1 MDKLPRIALLGTF
14 VGRGRERQVG
24 EICAAQG
31 AFYTLA
37 APATGTA
44 ASEVLQVLGIGETS
58 RTLTL
63 SLVPAPLI
71 PRLRQELRDRLF
83 MTQPG
88 QGILFTVP
96 LSGINARSARWLSQG
111 MDGKPVERSEPPMA
125 EANFEL
131 ILALTNRGC
140 SDEVM
145 TAARLAGAT
154 GGTLLHTRMLGGQEA
169 DRFLGIQLQKEK
181 ELVAILAKGEYKVPI
196 MQTIADKAGLQTPA
210 ETVVLSLPVDSM
222 EGLR

>member
-1 MDKLPRIALLGTF
+1 MDNLPRIALLGTF

-145 TAARLAGAT
+145 AAARLAGAT

-169 DRFLGIQLQKEK
+169 DRFLGIQLQMEK

-196 MQTIADKAGLQTPA
+196 MQTIADKSGLQTPA

>member
-1 MDKLPRIALLGTF
+1 MHRIALLGAF
-14 VGRGRERQVG
+14 VGRGKERQVG

-44 ASEVLQVLGIGETS
+44 ASEVLQVLGIGEIS
-58 RTLTL
+58 RTLVL
-63 SLVPAPLI
+63 SLVPEPLL
-71 PRLRQELRDRLF
+71 PHLRQEIRDRLF

-96 LSGINARSARWLSQG
+96 LSGINARSARWLSRG
-111 MDGKPVERSEPPMA
+111 TEGKAVERSEPPMA

-131 ILALTNRGC
+131 ILALTNGGC

-145 TAARLAGAT
+145 AAARLAGKA
-154 GGTLLHTRMLGGQEA
+154 LAKMEQEKKQQGQK
-169 DRFLGIQLQKEK
+169 ISQKQLQKEK

-196 MQTIADKAGLQTPA
+196 MQTIAEKAGLQTPA
-210 ETVVLSLPVDSM
+210 ETVVLSLPVDSI

>member
-1 MDKLPRIALLGTF
+1 MDNLHRIALLGAF
-14 VGRGRERQVG
+14 VGRGKERQVG
-24 EICAAQG
+24 EICASQG

-44 ASEVLQVLGIGETS
+44 ASEVLRVLGIGEIS
-58 RTLTL
+58 RTLVL
-63 SLVPAPLI
+63 SLVPEPLL
-71 PRLRQELRDRLF
+71 PHLRQEIRDRLF

-96 LSGINARSARWLSQG
+96 LSGINARSARWLSRG
-111 MDGKPVERSEPPMA
+111 TEGKTVERREPPMA

-131 ILALTNRGC
+131 ILALTNGGC

-145 TAARLAGAT
+145 AAAR
-154 GGTLLHTRMLGGQEA
+154 QEA

-181 ELVAILAKGEYKVPI
+181 ELVAILAKAEYKVPI
-196 MQTIADKAGLQTPA
+196 MQTIADQAGLQTPA
-210 ETVVLSLPVDSM
+210 ETVVLSLPVDSI

>member
-1 MDKLPRIALLGTF
+1 MDNLPRIALLGTF

-31 AFYTLA
+31 AFSTLA

-63 SLVPAPLI
+63 SLVPAPLV

-111 MDGKPVERSEPPMA
+111 MDGKTVERSEPPMA

-145 TAARLAGAT
+145 AAARLAGAT
-154 GGTLLHTRMLGGQEA
+154 GGTLLHARMLGGQEA

>member
-1 MDKLPRIALLGTF
+1 MDNLHRIALLGAF
-14 VGRGRERQVG
+14 VGRGKERQVG
-24 EICAAQG
+24 EICASQG

-44 ASEVLQVLGIGETS
+44 ASEVLRVLGIGEIS
-58 RTLTL
+58 
-63 SLVPAPLI
+63 
-71 PRLRQELRDRLF
+71 
-83 MTQPG
+83 

-96 LSGINARSARWLSQG
+96 LSGINARSARWLSRG
-111 MDGKPVERSEPPMA
+111 TEGKTVERREPPMA

-131 ILALTNRGC
+131 ILALTNGGC

-145 TAARLAGAT
+145 AAARLAGAT
-154 GGTLLHTRMLGGQEA
+154 GGTLLHARMLGSQEA

-181 ELVAILAKGEYKVPI
+181 ELVAILAKAEYKVPI
-196 MQTIADKAGLQTPA
+196 MQTIADQAGLQTPA
-210 ETVVLSLPVDSM
+210 ETVVLSLPVDSI

>member
-1 MDKLPRIALLGTF
+1 MDNLPRITLLGTF
-14 VGRGRERQVG
+14 VGRGKERQVG

-44 ASEVLQVLGIGETS
+44 ASEVLQVLGIGEIS

-71 PRLRQELRDRLF
+71 PDLRRELRDRLL

-96 LSGINARSARWLSQG
+96 LSGINARSARWISRG
-111 MDGKPVERSEPPMA
+111 MEGKPVERSELPM
-125 EANFEL
+125 EQANFEL
-131 ILALTNRGC
+131 ILAQIGRAH
-140 SDEVM
+140 V
-145 TAARLAGAT
+145 
-154 GGTLLHTRMLGGQEA
+154 
-169 DRFLGIQLQKEK
+169 
-181 ELVAILAKGEYKVPI
+181 
-196 MQTIADKAGLQTPA
+196 
-210 ETVVLSLPVDSM
+210 
-222 EGLR
+222 

>member
-1 MDKLPRIALLGTF
+1 M
-14 VGRGRERQVG
+14 G

-63 SLVPAPLI
+63 SLVPAPLV

-88 QGILFTVP
+88 QGILLYRAPVRHQRPVRP
-96 LSGINARSARWLSQG
+96 LAQPG
-111 MDGKPVERSEPPMA
+111 DGWK
-125 EANFEL
+125 
-131 ILALTNRGC
+131 NRG
-140 SDEVM
+140 E
-145 TAARLAGAT
+145 
-154 GGTLLHTRMLGGQEA
+154 E
-169 DRFLGIQLQKEK
+169 
-181 ELVAILAKGEYKVPI
+181 
-196 MQTIADKAGLQTPA
+196 
-210 ETVVLSLPVDSM
+210 
-222 EGLR
+222 

>member
-1 MDKLPRIALLGTF
+1 M
-14 VGRGRERQVG
+14 G

-44 ASEVLQVLGIGETS
+44 ASEVFQVLGIGETS

-63 SLVPAPLI
+63 SLVPAPLV

-111 MDGKPVERSEPPMA
+111 MDGKTVERSEPPMA

-145 TAARLAGAT
+145 AAARLAGAT
-154 GGTLLHTRMLGGQEA
+154 GGTLLHARMLGGQEA

-210 ETVVLSLPVDSM
+210 ETVVLSLPEDSM

>member
-1 MDKLPRIALLGTF
+1 MDNLHRIALLGAF
-14 VGRGRERQVG
+14 VGRGKERQVG
-24 EICAAQG
+24 EICASQG

-44 ASEVLQVLGIGETS
+44 ASEVLRVLGIGEIS
-58 RTLTL
+58 RTLVL
-63 SLVPAPLI
+63 SLVPEPLL
-71 PRLRQELRDRLF
+71 PHLRQEIRDRLF

-96 LSGINARSARWLSQG
+96 LSGINARSARWLSRG
-111 MDGKPVERSEPPMA
+111 TEGKTVERREPPMA

-131 ILALTNRGC
+131 ILALTNGGC

-145 TAARLAGAT
+145 AAARLAGAT
-154 GGTLLHTRMLGGQEA
+154 GGTLLHARMLGSQEA

-181 ELVAILAKGEYKVPI
+181 ELVAILAKAEYKVPI
-196 MQTIADKAGLQTPA
+196 MQTIADQTGLQTPA
-210 ETVVLSLPVDSM
+210 ETVVLSLPVDSI

>member
-1 MDKLPRIALLGTF
+1 MDNLPRIALLGTF

-145 TAARLAGAT
+145 AAARLAGAT

-181 ELVAILAKGEYKVPI
+181 ELVAILAKGEYKVPT